1 MRALMPAPELTSFR
15 REMDRLFDRFWEDD
29 GGDLPMTRQWIPT
42 LDFSE
47 NDETYMARYEIP
59 GLEPKDVQVTLQ
71 DNVLTVKGEKK
82 EELKQKGEKWYRMER
97 THGAFSRSIRLPS
110 AVDGSK
116 VNAVFKN
123 GVLTITVPKVAEAKV
138 PTIPIKIV
146 S

>member
-29 GGDLPMTRQWIPT
+29 GENLPALREWVPS

-47 NDETYMARYEIP
+47 TADTYMLRIEIP

-82 EELKQKGEKWYRMER
+82 EEMKQKDERFYRLER
-97 THGAFSRSIRLPS
+97 SHGMFSRSLRLP
-110 AVDGSK
+110 APVDGTK

-123 GVLTITVPKVAEAKV
+123 GVLTITVPKAPEAKTS
-138 PTIPIKIV
+138 TIPIKV
-146 S
+146 G